1 LILHVYNLIDTS
13 MKTRKMTELVQKYY
27 ENQLST
33 DELAAL
39 KESVNAATDEQL
51 EEILTDLWAKETGV
65 ASDEPI
71 LTSIKMDI
79 DRINSRA
86 KWQGRKLMRILIR
99 AAAIVAVP
107 LFAAFMINLLDRLPA
122 PAASDMIVSVGS
134 GEKVNIVLPDGTKVK
149 LNSETTLNYS
159 INDFNRKQREIGLT
173 GEAYF
178 EVAKNDR
185 KPFIIKT
192 KSLDVKVLGTVFN
205 LQARDEELTT
215 EIDLLEG
222 VVALKS
228 NATQQEVK
236 LYASQRAVLDKRT
249 GSIHVIK
256 GAPPVGASWVKGE
269 LVFHATPVRNVF
281 KAIERNYGID
291 IHIDTSDTIYN
302 DLFTGTFAT
311 GNLNE
316 TLEILK
322 MHYRFTYQ
330 VKGSEVTISNFRLN
344 QRRN

>member
-1 LILHVYNLIDTS
+1 
-13 MKTRKMTELVQKYY
+13 MKTRKMTELVKKYY
-27 ENQLST
+27 ENRLST
-33 DELAAL
+33 DELTSM
-39 KESVNAATDEQL
+39 KESINAATDQEL
-51 EEILTDLWAKETGV
+51 EAILNDLWKKETGIS
-65 ASDEPI
+65 SDELI
-71 LTSIKMDI
+71 ISDIKMNI
-79 DRINSRA
+79 DKINSRR
-86 KWQGRKLMRILIR
+86 KWQRKQVTRILYR
-99 AAAIVAVP
+99 AVAIIAVP
-107 LFAAFMINLLDRLPA
+107 LFAAFMINLLDRLPV

-159 INDFNRKQREIGLT
+159 INDFNRKLREIALT

-192 KSLDVKVLGTVFN
+192 NSWDVKVLGTEFN

-222 VVALKS
+222 EVALKS
-228 NATQQEVK
+228 HATQQEVR

-249 GSIHVIK
+249 GSIRVIK
-256 GAPPVGASWVKGE
+256 GAPPVGASWIKGE
-269 LVFHATPVRNVF
+269 LVFHSTPVRNVF
-281 KAIERNYGID
+281 KAIERNYGIN
-291 IHIDTSDTIYN
+291 ISIDKSDTLYN

-311 GNLNE
+311 DNLNE

-330 VKGSEVTISNFRLN
+330 VKGSEVTISNFQLN